1 MYTITA
7 GIKYEKIDENHVGL
21 IQADSDKLFFMFRE
35 EKPVLAPILNDV
47 RVLLFK
53 PTTSIKF
60 GVCWVLYR
68 IEDAEGNEIL
78 HAGSNNTPLE
88 SRRILIHRGNY
99 IEDSSGCLLP
109 GTALEYVNSKPV
121 IRHSSAAFDFLMSK
135 ARVCDVRLVINGNWK
150 N

>member
-7 GIKYEKIDENHVGL
+7 GLKHEIIGDNYIGL
-21 IQADSDKLFFMFRE
+21 IQADSDEIFFIFRE
-35 EKPVLAPILNDV
+35 VKPVLAPILNDV
-47 RVLLFK
+47 RILLFK
-53 PTTSIKF
+53 PTTSVKF

-78 HAGSNNTPLE
+78 HAGDGNVPLE

-109 GTALEYVNSKPV
+109 GTALEYVSNKPV
-121 IRHSSAAFDFLMSK
+121 VRHSSIAFDFLMSK
-135 ARVCDVRLVINGNWK
+135 ARTCDIRLVINGNWK